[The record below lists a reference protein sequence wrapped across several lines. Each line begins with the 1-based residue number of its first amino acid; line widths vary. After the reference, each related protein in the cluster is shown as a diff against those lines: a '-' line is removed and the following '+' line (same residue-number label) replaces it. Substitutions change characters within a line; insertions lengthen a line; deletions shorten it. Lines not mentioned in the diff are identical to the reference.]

1 MTGIASWQVGEE
13 NNMRSRQSGIT
24 FIGWLILLIPIAI
37 VGYAGIRIAPKY
49 MQYYKISKA
58 MEQTATE
65 FAGDEQPNINAM
77 RSALQSRFDIE
88 DIDYPAVA
96 DIPIV
101 RDGDHWVMRLAYEET
116 VPLFGQL
123 WLLMKFDK
131 TTVIR

>member
-1 MTGIASWQVGEE
+1 
-13 NNMRSRQSGIT
+13 
-24 FIGWLILLIPIAI
+24 IGWLILLVPIAI
-37 VGYAGIRIAPKY
+37 VAYAGIRVAPKY
-49 MQYYKISKA
+49 MTYFKISKA
-58 MEQTATE
+58 MEQTAAE
-65 FAGDEQPNINAM
+65 VAGDEQPNINAM

-88 DIDYPAVA
+88 DIDYPAVL

-101 RDGDHWVMRLAYEET
+101 RDGEHWVMRLNYEET